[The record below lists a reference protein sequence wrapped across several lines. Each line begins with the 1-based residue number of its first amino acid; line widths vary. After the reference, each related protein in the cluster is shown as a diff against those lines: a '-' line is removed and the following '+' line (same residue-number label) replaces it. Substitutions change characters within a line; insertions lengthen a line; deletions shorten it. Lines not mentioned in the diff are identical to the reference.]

1 MKMLTG
7 GILWRS
13 SGWDSVLSLPR
24 VWVQY
29 LVRKL
34 RLQKLHGAAKK
45 KKKNQKKERKCFLD
59 VTTLLSLEGSGTP
72 LFCENHSKVK
82 VLVAWSCQTL
92 CDPIDCSAAGSSVH
106 GIA

>member
-1 MKMLTG
+1 MKMFTG

-13 SGWDSVLSLPR
+13 SGWGSVLSLPR

-45 KKKNQKKERKCFLD
+45 KKKKERKCFLD
-59 VTTLLSLEGSGTP
+59 VTTLLPLEGSGTP

-82 VLVAWSCQTL
+82 VLVA
-92 CDPIDCSAAGSSVH
+92 
-106 GIA
+106 

>member
-1 MKMLTG
+1 MKMFTG

-24 VWVQY
+24 VWFQY

-45 KKKNQKKERKCFLD
+45 KKKKKKEREKMF
-59 VTTLLSLEGSGTP
+59 SGRDY
-72 LFCENHSKVK
+72 
-82 VLVAWSCQTL
+82 LVATRRIW
-92 CDPIDCSAAGSSVH
+92 DPTVL
-106 GIA
+106 

>member
-45 KKKNQKKERKCFLD
+45 KKKKPKEREKMFFGRDYLV
-59 VTTLLSLEGSGTP
+59 VTRRIWDP
-72 LFCENHSKVK
+72 A
-82 VLVAWSCQTL
+82 VL
-92 CDPIDCSAAGSSVH
+92 
-106 GIA
+106 